1 MKPHNCRSV
10 FHQWAEVQVSS
21 GSVKICENVFKYAQ
35 SSRRTGVNASVFFGL
50 VHSAEASSAL
60 QKYLLKL
67 FLGWRCTGGGVRFF
81 YIYFICNDKLQCRFL
96 FSFYDLHQHKFVIG
110 LHFKYLACQIK
121 QTKTKY
127 IIMRSHICAILE
139 L

>member
-35 SSRRTGVNASVFFGL
+35 SSRRTGVNAFVFFGL

-67 FLGWRCTGGGVRFF
+67 FLGWRCTGGGSDFSI
-81 YIYFICNDKLQCRFL
+81 YIL
-96 FSFYDLHQHKFVIG
+96 FAMTNFNVGFCF
-110 LHFKYLACQIK
+110 HFMTYTNTNLLLGC
-121 QTKTKY
+121 
-127 IIMRSHICAILE
+127 ILSIWRVK
-139 L
+139 